1 MGWLARLF
9 GITEKK
15 LPVHVDA
22 QNFEAEVLRSELPVL
37 LDVWSPM
44 CGPCQ
49 QLEPIVMALAARYDG
64 RVKVAELNARDAPA
78 IAGHYGVEGTPTV
91 LYFLKG
97 EVVERTVGFR
107 GQAWH
112 EEIIETELLAPPG
125 A

>member
-1 MGWLARLF
+1 MGWLAKLF

-15 LPVHVDA
+15 LPVHIDA
-22 QNFEAEVLRSELPVL
+22 SNFEAEVIRSELPVL

-78 IAGHYGVEGTPTV
+78 LATRLGVTGTPTV
-91 LYFLKG
+91 LYFRGGK
-97 EVVERTVGFR
+97 VVERTVGFR

-112 EEIIETELLAPPG
+112 EEIIEIELLAS
-125 A
+125 